1 MNNDKLIMQKLKHL
15 FELVFI
21 GLFFFGLYSC
31 GNEETPSVNAA
42 KGLEISANFLKLVD
56 DGTELAGE
64 LSIFSDSENIQLIW
78 NTDSICNLDTSQISI
93 SSCNGKC
100 TLPIKWKEKLPEGS
114 FGPEGIAYKAGV
126 KIISGE
132 YAKYVPLVW
141 AEKIDT
147 TKILESITPITR
159 SVNDDLPRIA
169 QITMVPST
177 VNMNYEIGGSMYI
190 GLSNLSF
197 ATIDVSDF
205 SSEMNIN
212 TSLIPNYIT
221 TSQMLNFKWNPN
233 GHPSFSFAA
242 NIIAKAEG
250 IVQTGIVK
258 YDAPDSYIEYNGVR
272 WSSGNLKNVNGI
284 YQFAKSQYEFGSYWP
299 TNPTG
304 SDPCKLV
311 SPQNTWRL
319 PTVAE
324 YRNLINSGLHYVT
337 SPAQGFALGKLFFA
351 QQGGIDLPDQFVEY
365 MTNEYDRNYCWCLTN
380 WSKVGGEPN
389 IVGLDGSFAIRC
401 VKE

>member
-1 MNNDKLIMQKLKHL
+1 MNDIKHIIYL
-15 FELVFI
+15 TCI
-21 GLFFFGLYSC
+21 GLLSYGLSSC
-31 GNEETPSVNAA
+31 NNEEEVAVNIST
-42 KGLEISANFLKLVD
+42 GLETNAEFLKLTD
-56 DGTELAGE
+56 DGTNIAGQ
-64 LSIFSDSENIQLIW
+64 LSITSGSKNIQLIW
-78 NTDSICNLDTSQISI
+78 NTDSICNLDTLQTVI
-93 SSCNGKC
+93 SSQNGRC
-100 TLPIKWKEKLPEGS
+100 ILPIKWQKNQMNGR
-114 FGPEGIAYKAGV
+114 FGPEGTAFKAGV
-126 KIISGE
+126 KIVAGDYS
-132 YAKYVPLVW
+132 KYVPLIW
-141 AEKIDT
+141 AEKIDSAEVAKT
-147 TKILESITPITR
+147 AVLTR
-159 SVNDDLPRIA
+159 AADDLPRIV

-190 GLSNLSF
+190 GLTNLSF
-197 ATIDVSDF
+197 ATIDISGF
-205 SSEMNIN
+205 NSGMNIN

-221 TSQMLNFKWNPN
+221 ASQMLNFKWNSN
-233 GHPSFSFAA
+233 GHPSFSFTA
-242 NIIAKAEG
+242 NVIAKAEG

-299 TNPTG
+299 TNPNG

-311 SPQNTWRL
+311 SPLNTWRL

-351 QQGGIDLPDQFVEY
+351 QQGGLDNQYAEY
-365 MTNEYDRNYCWCLTN
+365 MTNEYKGNYCWCLTN
-380 WSKVGGEPN
+380 WTKVGGEPK
-389 IVGLDGSFAIRC
+389 IVGLEGSFAIRC